1 MQLQRKPRD
10 DLFAIY
16 ELGYIYKGMEMSGI
30 EPLKDNSSY
39 LPNITELEKR
49 IWELGYQ
56 DALNSVQRSWS
67 EIKQLL
73 SDLDDEYNA
82 KPITVKE
89 ESCENTKS
97 SGA

>member
-16 ELGYIYKGMEMSGI
+16 ELGYIYRE
-30 EPLKDNSSY
+30 NSSY